1 VPELPEVE
9 TVRLGLVRQTSGI
22 AIDRVQV
29 LRNRAIAAPSDP
41 ELFCLA
47 LQGCTIIT
55 WRRRGKYLLAPLS
68 LPDGS
73 DGGIWGVHLRMTG
86 QFLWVEPPQ
95 ESSAA
100 EASAAQASSTSPAE
114 PHTRVRFWCLGG
126 AELRFIDTR
135 SFAQMWWVPPG
146 KPVDSVITGLARL
159 GPEPFDAGFNPGY
172 LQQRLARSIRPIKNA
187 LLDQS
192 LVAGV
197 GNIYADESLFQAG
210 IRPQTPSRQLGA
222 SSLKRLHAALVEVL
236 TTSIGAGGTS
246 FSDFRDLTGSNG
258 NYGGQAWVYRR
269 AGSPCRRCGASI
281 ERTRLAGRSSHWC
294 PRCQT

>member
-1 VPELPEVE
+1 MPELPEVE

-100 EASAAQASSTSPAE
+100 EASAAQANSTSPAE

-126 AELRFIDTR
+126 
-135 SFAQMWWVPPG
+135 G
-146 KPVDSVITGLARL
+146 VITGLARL
-159 GPEPFDAGFNPGY
+159 GPEPFDAGFNPSY

-269 AGSPCRRCGASI
+269 SGSPCRRCGASI